1 MAAFVLFVLLMIA
14 IAVALFLGL
23 RWFDLKTQNNQIG
36 TELEARSAEAAKHEA
51 RVAKLT
57 EYAGELKV
65 KIHRLAKWSQM
76 ANAEYQAE
84 ALLANAVEERAK
96 AEHEAMRLIENAQR
110 QSHDMVA
117 AGQVALENAKA
128 EGSRLCEDA
137 GQQAS
142 GLVPVAEGEAK
153 RIVMEARQQAK
164 SLQTEATAALHAA
177 TSTAAQLIAD
187 ANKKAEG
194 IAGSAFT
201 AMKNAA
207 LYEQTVRAMK
217 NIINGY
223 GDQYLI
229 PPRNL
234 LDELAEDY
242 DHAKAGQE
250 LKRSR
255 EQTLLM
261 VRNGTAGRCEYV
273 ETHRKDTAI
282 AFVVDAFNGKVD
294 SILSRVRN
302 DNAGTLQQEMRDA
315 FTLVNFNGKAF
326 RDACINDEFLAS
338 RLDELKWGAVVQ
350 QMKLDEREEQ
360 RQIKEQIREEEKA
373 RKEHERAIREAVRDE
388 EIVRKAI
395 EKTQLEMRSANAEQ
409 RARYEGKLAELALR
423 LTEAE
428 QRNQRALSMAQ
439 QTKRGHVY
447 IISNV
452 GSFGDNVY
460 KIGLTRRLDP
470 LDRVR
475 ELGDSS
481 VPFEFDV
488 HAMILSN
495 DAPALEH
502 QLHKHFVLSQMNKV
516 NTRKEFF
523 KVDLAHVRG
532 EIESLGLSAKWTM
545 TAEAR
550 QYRETLAIEKIIRDD
565 PKQRQAWIK
574 RQLALDLIDD
584 ETMEEIEL
592 GVK

>member
-1 MAAFVLFVLLMIA
+1 MVTFLLFVLLLIA
-14 IAVALFLGL
+14 IALALFFGL
-23 RWFDLKTQNNQIG
+23 QRSEFKSQNV
-36 TELEARSAEAAKHEA
+36 ELESELEVRSAEVEKHEA
-51 RVAKLT
+51 HIAKLT
-57 EYAGELKV
+57 DYAGGLKIRV
-65 KIHRLAKWSQM
+65 QRLAKWSKV
-76 ANAEYQAE
+76 ADAEVQSE
-84 ALLANAVEERAK
+84 LLLTKAREGRAK
-96 AEHEAMRLIENAQR
+96 AEHDARLLIEGAQR
-110 QSHDMVA
+110 QAHELVT
-117 AGQVALENAKA
+117 AGRETLENAKV
-128 EGSRLCEDA
+128 EGERLCAEA
-137 GQQAS
+137 LQRAS
-142 GLVPVAEGEAK
+142 GLVPAAEGEAK
-153 RIVMEARQQAK
+153 RILTEARQQAK
-164 SLQTEATAALHAA
+164 SLHSEATEALHAA
-177 TSTAAQLIAD
+177 TSKAVQLVAD
-187 ANKKAEG
+187 ANKKGEE

-217 NIINGY
+217 NVISGY

-234 LDELAEDY
+234 LDELAEDFS
-242 DHAKAGQE
+242 HAKAGQE

-294 SILSRVRN
+294 SILSRVRS
-302 DNAGTLQQEMRDA
+302 DNAGTLQQEIRDA
-315 FTLVNFNGKAF
+315 FTLVNFNGKVF
-326 RDACINDEFLAS
+326 RDASVNDEYLAS

-360 RQIKEQIREEEKA
+360 RQIKERIREEEKA
-373 RKEHERAIREAVRDE
+373 RREHERAIREAARDE

-395 EKTQLEMRSANAEQ
+395 EKTQLEMQSANAEQ
-409 RARYEGKLAELALR
+409 RARYQGQLAELAQR

-439 QTKRGHVY
+439 QTKRGYIY

-452 GSFGDNVY
+452 GSFGDHIY

-475 ELGDSS
+475 ELGDAS

-488 HAMILSN
+488 HAMILSD

-502 QLHKHFVLSQMNKV
+502 QLHKHFALSQMNKV

-523 KVDLAHVRG
+523 KVDLAHIRG
-532 EIESLGLSAKWTM
+532 EIESLGLSTNWTM
-545 TAEAR
+545 TATAR
-550 QYRETLAIEKIIRDD
+550 QYRETLAIEKIIHDD
-565 PKQRQAWIK
+565 PKQREAWIK
-574 RQLALDLIDD
+574 RQLAIERIDD
-584 ETMEEIEL
+584 ELMEEVEL
-592 GVK
+592 AAK